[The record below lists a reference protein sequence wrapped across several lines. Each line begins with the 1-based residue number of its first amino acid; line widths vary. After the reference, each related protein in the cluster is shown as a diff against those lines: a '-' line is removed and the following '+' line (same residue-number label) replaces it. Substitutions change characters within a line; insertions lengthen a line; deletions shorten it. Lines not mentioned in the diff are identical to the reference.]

1 MTLSWITFIPAIGA
15 LAVILAPKSLTRT
28 VALIAA
34 LGSFALSLT
43 VLFSFS
49 QSATGYQ
56 FVSAAP
62 WLPQFGIQFKLGVD
76 GISLWM
82 LMLTTFIFPIVIGV
96 SSMSIHQNEKTYY
109 VLMLVMETA
118 TLGVFLSLDLFLFYV
133 FWEFALVP
141 MYFIIG
147 LFGGERRSYA
157 SVKFFVYTMAGSVLM
172 LIAILWLGIGGK
184 TFDME
189 LLQQQKWFAGDLF
202 LFSAFALAF
211 AIKVPMFPFHSWL
224 PDAHVEAPTPGSII
238 LAAVLLKMGAYGLI
252 RFNLGLFPQASRVMA
267 PLMIGLSVIG
277 ILYGA
282 VVAFA
287 QSDMKKLI
295 AYSSVSHMGYIVLG
309 IFAFNTLGIQGAILQ
324 MVNHGL
330 STGGLFMIVGFIYER
345 LHTREMKNMGG
356 LWTRMPVYGTLA
368 LLFVLSSVGLP
379 ALNGFVGEYVILQ
392 GAYQANPW
400 AATFAAVGMV
410 LSAVYLLTMFQ
421 KVFLGV
427 PAGEQH
433 PARHGRAAVVESNG
447 DATAVA
453 SDGHGAALADLS
465 TGEIFGTLPLLAL
478 CALIGLYSWPFFN
491 LMSSSVGNLLAAAI
505 R

>member
-1 MTLSWITFIPAIGA
+1 MTLSWITFLPSIGA
-15 LAVILAPKSLTRT
+15 LAVLLAPRAFARN
-28 VALIAA
+28 VALAFSLVA
-34 LGSFALSLT
+34 FVLSVTVVFA
-43 VLFSFS
+43 FDPG
-49 QSATGYQ
+49 AGGYQ
-56 FVSAAP
+56 FVAATP

-82 LMLTTFIFPIVIGV
+82 MMLTTFIFPIVLFI
-96 SSMSIHQNEKTYY
+96 SNMSIRQNEKTFYA
-109 VLMLVMETA
+109 LMLLMESA

-172 LIAILWLGIGGK
+172 LIAILWLGLGGK

-252 RFNLGLFPQASRVMA
+252 RFNLGFFPQASKVMA
-267 PLMIGLSVIG
+267 PVMIGISVVG

-309 IFAFNTLGIQGAILQ
+309 IFAFNALGIQGAILQ

-330 STGGLFMIVGFIYER
+330 STGGLFLIVGFIYER

-356 LWTRMPVYGTLA
+356 LWSRMPVYGSLA

-392 GAYQANPW
+392 GAFLANPW
-400 AATFAAVGMV
+400 AAAFAAFGMV
-410 LSAVYLLTMFQ
+410 LSAIYLLTMFQ

-427 PAGEQH
+427 SA
-433 PARHGRAAVVESNG
+433 G
-447 DATAVA
+447 DAHEAAHGHVSNAVA
-453 SDGHGAALADLS
+453 GPVQALADLS
-465 TGEIFGTLPLLAL
+465 FREIASTIPLLAL
-478 CALIGLYSWPFFN
+478 CALIGLYSWPFFR
-491 LMSSSVGNLLAAAI
+491 LMGSSVSSLLLASVK
-505 R
+505 